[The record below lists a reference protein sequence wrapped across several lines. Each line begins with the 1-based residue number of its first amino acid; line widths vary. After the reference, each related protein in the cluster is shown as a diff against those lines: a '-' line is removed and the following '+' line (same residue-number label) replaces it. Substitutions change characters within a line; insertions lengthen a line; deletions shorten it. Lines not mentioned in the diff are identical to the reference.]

1 VTGAPT
7 PPGARTRA
15 ASGWGP
21 GPWRRLIGVL
31 WVVALVGLGGLAAS
45 CGVPTSA
52 APKSIPSAQV
62 PDHLLSPSGP
72 LGATATTVPIAEPVT
87 VTIYLVAPDQRLQAA
102 TRSVASPPLLSS
114 LEALLAAPS
123 TAESRAG
130 LSTALTAQVRV
141 ISTTLRGHVAVVN
154 FNSAFSQIANAE
166 QLLAVAQVVYTATAI
181 SGVSSVQF
189 QINGKATDVPTDANG
204 AQVQRPVG
212 RAEYAAEAPS
222 TAASGAGAP
231 TPT

>member
-1 VTGAPT
+1 MSAWVPAPR
-7 PPGARTRA
+7 PSAGRGKR
-15 ASGWGP
+15 SGLRRP
-21 GPWRRLIGVL
+21 GPLPAAVCVAVL
-31 WVVALVGLGGLAAS
+31 LALGALATA

-52 APKSIPSAQV
+52 APKSIPSSQV
-62 PDHLLSPSGP
+62 PDHLLSPTGP

-123 TAESRAG
+123 SSESKAG

-141 ISTTLRGHVAVVN
+141 LSTTLRGHVAVVN
-154 FNSAFSQIANAE
+154 FNEAFSQIANAE
-166 QLLAVAQVVYTATAI
+166 QLLAVAQVVFTATAI

-204 AQVQRPVG
+204 AQVQRPVS
-212 RAEYAAEAPS
+212 RAEYAAESPPPTALGSGAPAPS
-222 TAASGAGAP
+222 
-231 TPT
+231 